1 MPAQVRVPVVVIEPP
16 RWWVPLRLAD
26 LWEYRDLFY
35 FLAWRDLKVRYK
47 QTALGAA
54 WAVLQPFLT
63 MVVFTIVF
71 GRWVNVSSEGQPYPV
86 FSYVALLP
94 ATYFINAI
102 TQAGLS
108 LVGSVNLITKVYFPR
123 LIIPLA
129 SVIAGLVDFCI
140 AFVVLIG
147 MMFYYGITP
156 TPAVFVLPLLVA
168 LATAAALGVGLWLSA
183 LSVEYRDVKYAIPF
197 LTQFWI
203 FLSPVAYSAG
213 VVPEKWRALY
223 AINPLVGVVE
233 GFRWA
238 LLGKAPFPTQAL
250 AIGVVV
256 VCVLLA
262 TGLFYFRRTERTFAD
277 II

>member
-1 MPAQVRVPVVVIEPP
+1 MQARVPVVVIEPP
-16 RWWVPLRLAD
+16 KWWVPLRLAD

-63 MVVFTIVF
+63 MVVFTVVF

-102 TQAGLS
+102 SQAGLS

-156 TPAVFVLPLLVA
+156 TAAVFVLPLLIA

-183 LSVEYRDVKYAIPF
+183 LSVEYRDVKYVIPF

-223 AINPLVGVVE
+223 AVNPLVGVVE

-238 LLGKAPFPTQAL
+238 LLGKTAFPSQAL
-250 AIGVVV
+250 AIGAVV